1 MTHKVNSACSYC
13 GTGCGIVLETDG
25 EKIISLNGD
34 TQHPTN
40 QGKLCSKGREL
51 HKTVDSKDRLLVP
64 QLRTSLDAPF
74 APVDWDTAL
83 NHTAQKFADII
94 QEYGPDAVAFYVS
107 GQLLTEDYYV
117 FNKLMKGFIGSNN
130 IDTNSRLCMSS
141 AVAGYKR
148 AFGADGPPTC
158 YDDIEKSSCY
168 FITGANPAYAHP
180 IVFRRLE
187 AAKEANPA
195 LKVIVVDPRRTDTCS
210 IADLHLPLKPGT
222 DVVLY
227 QAMLHVLLQEGFAD
241 EDYIANHTVGFAA
254 VKEKALALNV
264 GEAAAICGL
273 NPEDIIQAAR
283 WFGENKTLSFWTM
296 GLNQS
301 SSGSDKNNAL
311 INLHLATGQ
320 VGKEGCGPFS
330 LTGQPNAM
338 GGREV
343 GGMANMLAAHRDY
356 TNPQHRKEVTDYW
369 GVDDVSSKP
378 GLTATELFSALEE
391 GTVKAVWIACTNPIV
406 SMPDAKRA
414 EAALKKAELVMV
426 SDAYHPTDTTK
437 LAHVLFPASG
447 WAEKHGTITNTERR
461 ITHLQQAI
469 PKAGLSRDDWKIV
482 ADFAVVLGNKLGKNW
497 SQAFAYDTASDVF
510 DEHCGLTKG
519 MDIDISGL
527 SYAVLD
533 EFGPQQWP
541 YKKGDKPN
549 QIKRLYTDNIYETA
563 DKKAHFIDVDYRPV
577 AEPTDEKYPLSLT
590 TGRIRDQWHTMTK
603 SGVVP
608 QLMQH
613 IPMPT
618 LQIHPDDAAKFGIK
632 DEQLVQL
639 DSRQGRVIAPAQ
651 ISKDI
656 RQGLLFLPMHW
667 GEMTAKGG
675 RANNLIKTAVDPVS
689 KEPEFKHAAVRIAP
703 FQAAWHGMMLM
714 AGQHTDLGRKM
725 IEPYTYGVVACAGQ
739 KYPVTSIDLACTQP
753 LQDEQYKRLD
763 HILEQGKPF
772 EVLTYSDRRLGINR
786 KAWIDA
792 DGHLVAVRWVGG
804 DIGEAKWLRKL
815 MLEGTDVGDM
825 RPFLLAPSSV
835 VNTEDTKGKIIC
847 ACHNVGEIEIKEAI
861 ASGCGDLET
870 LKNCTKAGTGCG
882 SCVPEMKRLLSQV

>member
-1 MTHKVNSACSYC
+1 MTTTVNSVCSYC

-25 EKIISLNGD
+25 EKIISLLGD
-34 TQHPTN
+34 SKHPTN

-51 HKTVDSKDRLLVP
+51 HKTVDTKDRLLVP

-74 APVDWDTAL
+74 APVDWDSAL
-83 NHTAQKFADII
+83 SHTAKKFADII
-94 QEYGPDAVAFYVS
+94 QEHGPDAVAFYVS

-141 AVAGYKR
+141 AVMGYKR

-158 YDDIEKSSCY
+158 YDDIEKASCF
-168 FITGANPAYAHP
+168 FIAGANPAYAHP

-187 AAKEANPA
+187 AAKEANPN

-210 IADLHLPLKPGT
+210 IADLHLPLKAGT
-222 DVVLY
+222 DVLLY

-241 EDYIANHTVGFAA
+241 EDYMAKHTTGFAE
-254 VKEKALALNV
+254 VREKALNLNL
-264 GEAAAICGL
+264 GEAAETCGL
-273 NPEDIIQAAR
+273 TPEDIIQAAR
-283 WFGENKTLSFWTM
+283 WFGENKTLSLWTM

-301 SSGSDKNNAL
+301 SSGTDKNNAL

-343 GGMANMLAAHRDY
+343 GGMATMLAAHRDY
-356 TNPQHRKEVTDYW
+356 TNPKHRQEVADYW
-369 GVDDVSSKP
+369 GVDSVPEKP
-378 GLTATELFSALEE
+378 GLTATELFSALEA
-391 GTVKAVWIACTNPIV
+391 GTVKAVWIACTNPMV

-414 EAALKKAELVMV
+414 EAALRKAELVMV

-447 WAEKHGTITNTERR
+447 WAEKEGTITNTERR

-469 PKAGLSRDDWKIV
+469 PKAGLSRDDWKIA
-482 ADFAVVLGNKLGKNW
+482 ADFAVALGQQLGQDW
-497 SQAFAYDTASDVF
+497 SQAFAYQTASDVF
-510 DEHCGLTKG
+510 DEHCGLTAGK
-519 MDIDISGL
+519 DIDITGL

-533 EFGPQQWP
+533 KFGPQQWP
-541 YKKGDKPN
+541 FKKGDKPN
-549 QIKRLYTDNIYETA
+549 QIKRLYMDHVYETH
-563 DKKAHFIDVDYRPV
+563 DKKAHFIDVDYIPV
-577 AEPTDEKYPLSLT
+577 AEPTDDTYPLSLT

-603 SGVVP
+603 SGAVP

-618 LQIHPDDAAKFGIK
+618 LQIHPDDAQMYGIE
-632 DEQLVQL
+632 DEALVL
-639 DSRQGRVIAPAQ
+639 ISSRRGEVIAPAQ

-656 RQGLLFLPMHW
+656 RQGLVFFPMHW
-667 GEMTAKGG
+667 GKMMARAG
-675 RANNLIKTAVDPVS
+675 RINTLMKTSVDPVS
-689 KEPEFKHAAVRIAP
+689 KEPEFKHSAVNVLP
-703 FQAAWHGMMLM
+703 FKAAWHGMLLM
-714 AGQHTDLGRKM
+714 AGQHVDLGQQM

-739 KYPVTSIDLACTQP
+739 NFPVTSIDLACTQP
-753 LQDEQYKRLD
+753 LKDEQYKRLD
-763 HILEQGKPF
+763 YILEQGQAF
-772 EVLTYSDRRLGINR
+772 EVLTYSDKRHGIHR
-786 KAWIDA
+786 KAWINS

-804 DIGEAKWLRKL
+804 DISEAKWLRTL

-835 VNTEDTKGKIIC
+835 VNTKDTKGKIIC

-870 LKNCTKAGTGCG
+870 LKTCTKAGTGCG
-882 SCVPEMKRLLSQV
+882 SCVPEMKRLLT